1 MPNDVSREAGPAAW
15 DLLIRNT
22 RLLDRDD
29 PVDIAVRDGLVAAM
43 AGNIGGTSARTIDA
57 AGGLSTPS
65 FNEPHFHLDKVLS
78 RHLHGAVS
86 FHEAFAR
93 ARDVK
98 KQFTAGDVEE
108 RACRALDLALAQ
120 GTARM
125 RAHVDV
131 DFATGTVSME
141 GILAARERYRG
152 AIDLQVIAFPQEGIV
167 TDPEAPDL
175 LREAVAMGA
184 EFIGGLPE
192 FEASVEDQKVHVDT
206 IFDLAEECDV
216 GLDIHCDYTDTPDLR
231 TLEMVTDVTRERGMQ
246 GRVFAGH
253 CNALSLYS
261 DDHARAVIDKVV
273 ESDIQVAVLPIANL
287 QMLGGPHRTPM
298 NRGSSRLLEMLDAGL
313 NVAAG
318 ADNMFD
324 IWYRFN
330 CMDPLQTGLIA
341 CLSGGMRTDE
351 EVREAFDLVTVRAAR
366 YLGAGDT
373 GLAVGAP
380 ADLVVHDAATL
391 VELFRDLPG
400 RRLHVRNGRIVGG
413 VEGSFWSAP

>member
-29 PVDIAVRDGLVAAM
+29 PVDIAVQGGLIAAM

-86 FHEAFAR
+86 FHEAFTR

-261 DDHARAVIDKVV
+261 DDHARADRLGQAIA
-273 ESDIQVAVLPIANL
+273 ERWPGTRLGEAEAACGRPFTNIVAFRHPDA
-287 QMLGGPHRTPM
+287 LGLLDHL
-298 NRGSSRLLEMLDAGL
+298 RLAGIRAGL
-313 NVAAG
+313 LAPGIVRFVTHL
-318 ADNMFD
+318 DVDDTD
-324 IWYRFN
+324 IAR
-330 CMDPLQTGLIA
+330 PVTA
-341 CLSGGMRTDE
+341 LSS
-351 EVREAFDLVTVRAAR
+351 
-366 YLGAGDT
+366 
-373 GLAVGAP
+373 AP
-380 ADLVVHDAATL
+380 A
-391 VELFRDLPG
+391 
-400 RRLHVRNGRIVGG
+400 
-413 VEGSFWSAP
+413 